1 MSGIYDRLFSPP
13 HKGIFVLVD
22 PDRDG
27 HLDRLLPVLKETS
40 QVRGV
45 LVGGSF
51 LEHPDFCGWF
61 RQLRAQVDLPLILFP
76 GSGYQLCPEADA
88 VLYLSL
94 ISGRNP
100 RYLIEE
106 QVRAAPRVRA
116 WNLEAIPTA
125 YLLVGDGT
133 NTSVAYVT
141 QTQPIPARKVELVV
155 AHALAARYLGFRLI
169 YLEAGS
175 GAATPIPPEVV
186 RAVRESVD
194 LPLMVGGG
202 LRTPED
208 VEAVLEAGADFVVLG
223 TVLEEN
229 PAFLSEW
236 EKKHARHV

>member
-1 MSGIYDRLFSPP
+1 LSGIYESLFSPP
-13 HKGIFVLVD
+13 RKGIFALVD
-22 PDRDG
+22 PDRDA
-27 HLDRLLPVLKETS
+27 HLDRLLPLLTRSS
-40 QVRGV
+40 QVRGI

-61 RQLRAQVDLPLILFP
+61 RRLRERVDLPLILFP

-94 ISGRNP
+94 LSGRNP

-116 WNLEAIPTA
+116 WNLETIPTA
-125 YLLVGDGT
+125 YLLVGDGG

-141 QTQPIPARKVELVV
+141 QTQPIPARKVELVT
-155 AHALAARYLGFRLI
+155 AHALAAQYLGFRLI

-175 GAATPIPPEVV
+175 GAAQPIPPDVV
-186 RAVRESVD
+186 RAVRETVH

-202 LRTPED
+202 LRRAED
-208 VEAVLEAGADFVVLG
+208 VEAILRAGADFVVLG
-223 TVLEEN
+223 TILEQN
-229 PAFLSEW
+229 PAFLAEW
-236 EKKHARHV
+236 EKNHARDV